1 MSEATFE
8 SVRTHPVDAITEK
21 RIGRL
26 VGRMHTD
33 FLPAQTSDAIIAQA
47 EKVRDVTLALKR
59 IAFNSPERLCT
70 VLGIL
75 SDMAD
80 VGAIRSMD
88 DVLEETQRIERRLPR
103 DVMGPPRLV
112 AEGAPRAAGN
122 QRVPFM
128 ELATRSVLNL
138 PTRTTDKE
146 RQAASLVRAG
156 AGGTMQPGMSA
167 ELPWKQRQWI
177 ARQDQ
182 PACPPQHALRS
193 DALVCLHCGDS
204 FTMLK
209 RHIENRHR
217 QTPEAYRAYWGLAAQ
232 YPMACEAYSELK
244 KAEAEVSRFGSY
256 DRRKKRQQKD
266 ATAQGE

>member
-1 MSEATFE
+1 MA
-8 SVRTHPVDAITEK
+8 SVGASR
-21 RIGRL
+21 
-26 VGRMHTD
+26 
-33 FLPAQTSDAIIAQA
+33 S
-47 EKVRDVTLALKR
+47 
-59 IAFNSPERLCT
+59 
-70 VLGIL
+70 
-75 SDMAD
+75 MAD
-80 VGAIRSMD
+80 EVD
-88 DVLEETQRIERRLPR
+88 ETQRLE
-103 DVMGPPRLV
+103 MGIPSELRGTPRLV
-112 AEGAPRAAGN
+112 AVCARRKAGN

-146 RQAASLVRAG
+146 RQATSLVRAS

-209 RHIENRHR
+209 RPIENRHR
-217 QTPEAYRAYWGLAAQ
+217 QTPEAYRAYWGLSAQ

>member
-59 IAFNSPERLCT
+59 IAFNSPERLST

-88 DVLEETQRIERRLPR
+88 DVLEETQRTERRLPR
-103 DVMGPPRLV
+103 DVLGPPRLV
-112 AEGAPRAAGN
+112 AEGAPRTAGN
-122 QRVPFM
+122 QRAPF
-128 ELATRSVLNL
+128 L
-138 PTRTTDKE
+138 
-146 RQAASLVRAG
+146 
-156 AGGTMQPGMSA
+156 
-167 ELPWKQRQWI
+167 
-177 ARQDQ
+177 
-182 PACPPQHALRS
+182 
-193 DALVCLHCGDS
+193 
-204 FTMLK
+204 
-209 RHIENRHR
+209 
-217 QTPEAYRAYWGLAAQ
+217 
-232 YPMACEAYSELK
+232 
-244 KAEAEVSRFGSY
+244 
-256 DRRKKRQQKD
+256 
-266 ATAQGE
+266 